1 MALHKQHAVYR
12 VDAGSQQQGGQLAGA
27 AAQGGGFLPHRQR
40 VQVGHHIQAVV
51 VVLQQRPVA
60 HRAHV
65 VAQRGRAGGL
75 DAGQNALAF
84 GLRLRGSGRSGC
96 SGSFRTWSYTPSAFG
111 RGYKKTAPVQ
121 RGTAPAPRPGM
132 RRRPKTCTR
141 TGKFPAV
148 PPCLPQK
155 LRPLSEA
162 RMPGIRGPG
171 PVTGAA
177 VGGYRARCAGRSP
190 PPSAN
195 HLSGC
200 FPPGFQLLRALCGGV
215 ARFYFRVSGLGDAR
229 SMAHIAYRYSSTSG
243 GVCQGQG
250 LAAAMRLCYI
260 YLYH

>member
-1 MALHKQHAVYR
+1 MWILDGGDWPSPSSPGKLLHHSHSSLRKQK
-12 VDAGSQQQGGQLAGA
+12 
-27 AAQGGGFLPHRQR
+27 
-40 VQVGHHIQAVV
+40 
-51 VVLQQRPVA
+51 VLVP
-60 HRAHV
+60 
-65 VAQRGRAGGL
+65 
-75 DAGQNALAF
+75 
-84 GLRLRGSGRSGC
+84 LRG
-96 SGSFRTWSYTPSAFG
+96 
-111 RGYKKTAPVQ
+111 
-121 RGTAPAPRPGM
+121 
-132 RRRPKTCTR
+132 TR
-141 TGKFPAV
+141 TEKTISAV

-177 VGGYRARCAGRSP
+177 VGGYRAGCAGRSP

-200 FPPGFQLLRALCGGV
+200 FPPGFQLLRALCGGM
-215 ARFYFRVSGLGDAR
+215 ARFYFRVSGLDDAR